1 MRRSSVGIFGTTV
14 VVVVVLA
21 ACGGHSPHASVTT
34 VTPSSPLAPTVTSA
48 PSTTSAAAAGS
59 LAPTT
64 SAVIAIGDPCLVGRW
79 VSRAI
84 SYDTPVA
91 GTAGEHTTGEA
102 GAVVIYTADGSETED
117 YTDSLPLVTTSK
129 YVNQSV
135 TLRGIVKWQ
144 VHASNGHYV
153 QTGPPQPI
161 TVTTTNATG
170 SHAATTMQ
178 NPASADYVCTATTL
192 SPKGG
197 AVSGVLDR
205 S

>member
-1 MRRSSVGIFGTTV
+1 MSV
-14 VVVVVLA
+14 
-21 ACGGHSPHASVTT
+21 
-34 VTPSSPLAPTVTSA
+34 
-48 PSTTSAAAAGS
+48 
-59 LAPTT
+59 
-64 SAVIAIGDPCLVGRW
+64 
-79 VSRAI
+79 
-84 SYDTPVA
+84 
-91 GTAGEHTTGEA
+91 E
-102 GAVVIYTADGSETED
+102 
-117 YTDSLPLVTTSK
+117 TTSK

-135 TLRGIVKWQ
+135 TLRGIVKWR

-178 NPASADYVCTATTL
+178 NPVSADYVCTATTL